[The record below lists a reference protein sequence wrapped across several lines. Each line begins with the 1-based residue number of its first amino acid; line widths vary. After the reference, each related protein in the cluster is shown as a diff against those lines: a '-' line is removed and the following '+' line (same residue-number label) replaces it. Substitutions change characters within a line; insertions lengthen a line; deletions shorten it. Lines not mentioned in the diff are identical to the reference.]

1 MQGLLGH
8 GLAGFLKWESGPFL
22 TSGQSSWAGVIPG
35 SQRWGEARL
44 PEARKHLRIGEQNE
58 NIRGK
63 NKFDFR
69 GLLKTTKIGD
79 FHWLMLAFGEWR
91 RSFSCTRTMTLAEVM
106 GSMVEDEALMSW
118 CYGDKDL
125 PVRPLFCVLFL

>member
-1 MQGLLGH
+1 VGIGTFFDLWSVLLGRSH
-8 GLAGFLKWESGPFL
+8 SWL
-22 TSGQSSWAGVIPG
+22 TAV
-35 SQRWGEARL
+35 GEARL

-69 GLLKTTKIGD
+69 GLLKSTKIGD
-79 FHWLMLAFGEWR
+79 FHWLMLAFGECR
-91 RSFSCTRTMTLAEVM
+91 RSFSCTRTMTLAGVM

>member
-1 MQGLLGH
+1 
-8 GLAGFLKWESGPFL
+8 
-22 TSGQSSWAGVIPG
+22 
-35 SQRWGEARL
+35 
-44 PEARKHLRIGEQNE
+44 
-58 NIRGK
+58 
-63 NKFDFR
+63 
-69 GLLKTTKIGD
+69 
-79 FHWLMLAFGEWR
+79 MLAFGEWR